1 MSYSQFTL
9 ATVKKTF
16 GLTTSEQRDILA
28 GVSKRECSEHLAETL
43 LYNVPLALSSNSEK
57 ARSEMIIAPI
67 LIEVKKQLQSHL
79 SLFSGVEFDVDAEK
93 GLTGYCDFIL
103 SHSSEQLMV
112 TAPVMMLVEGK
123 NENIKGGLGQCIA
136 EMVAAQ
142 LFNEREGNKISSIY
156 GAITTGTNWKFLKLT
171 GKVVE
176 INLNEYYLTDI
187 EKILKFLTELPETV
201 TLES

>member
-9 ATVKKTF
+9 ATVKKAF
-16 GLTTSEQRDILA
+16 NLTTSEEVELFA
-28 GVSKRECSEHLAETL
+28 PVSKIKCSEYLAEML
-43 LYNVPLALSSNSEK
+43 QYNVPLALASNTEK

-67 LIEVKKQLQSHL
+67 LIEVKRQLQSRL

-103 SHSSEQLMV
+103 SHSSEQLIV

-156 GAITTGTNWKFLKLT
+156 GAITTGTNWKFLKLI
-171 GKVVE
+171 GNVVE

-187 EKILKFLTELPETV
+187 EKILKFLTELPKMA
-201 TLES
+201 TLDS